1 MYKILLVDDNY
12 DNLIILR
19 AILKAVAP
27 ECTSKFASSGE
38 EAMRAIAA
46 DRPDAVI
53 LDILMPGMDGF
64 QVCRGIKG
72 DPRYLDIPVILLT
85 AMDSSPKNRT
95 EGLKCGADAFL
106 TKPVSE
112 VELEAQL
119 KALLG
124 KKQQTASLKS
134 DLKDLQRQ
142 VDQDRARL
150 RFEGV
155 KHRSIVDN
163 LQDGVLLYD
172 LSSGEPQLVESNS
185 AASRLL
191 CRSKGELCLRSSGH
205 LPLDGDGFFM
215 DIEHDGVDCDG
226 IPVEVRN
233 RSFSVEGR
241 PLILQ
246 VVRDITDLRRLE
258 MTLRE
263 NADHLARALN
273 RTIDVL
279 SLAVEAR
286 DPYTAGHQRRVADL
300 SRAMALKLGLG
311 ESDVEMI
318 YRSAMIHDVGKISV
332 PVELLSKPSALSD
345 LEFALIRQHP
355 VTGYDIVKRIDL
367 SMEMALAVR
376 QHHERLDGSGYP
388 DGLKGDQIIPEARIL
403 SVADVVEAMSSHR
416 PYRPA
421 LGVEAAL
428 SEIERGRG
436 TIYDPDAVD
445 ACVQVIREGL
455 VIL

>member
-38 EAMRAIAA
+38 EAMRSIST

-64 QVCRGIKG
+64 QVCRVIKG
-72 DPRYLDIPVILLT
+72 DSRYSDIPVILLT
-85 AMDSSPKNRT
+85 AMDSSPENRT

-124 KKQQTASLKS
+124 KKQQTASLRS

-142 VDQDRARL
+142 VDHDRARL
-150 RFEGV
+150 QFEGV

-172 LSSGEPQLVESNS
+172 LSSGEPRLVESNS

-191 CRSKGELCLRSSGH
+191 CLSKGDLCLQSSGH

-215 DIEHDGVDCDG
+215 DIEHDGMDCEDT
-226 IPVEVRN
+226 PVEVRN
-233 RSFSVEGR
+233 RSFSVGGR
-241 PLILQ
+241 PLVLQ

-258 MTLRE
+258 ITLRE
-263 NADHLARALN
+263 NADHLAKALN

-286 DPYTAGHQRRVADL
+286 DPYTAGHQRRVADI
-300 SRAMALKLGLG
+300 SKAMARKLGLG

-367 SMEMALAVR
+367 STEMALAVR

-388 DGLKGDQIIPEARIL
+388 DGLEGDQIIPEARIL
-403 SVADVVEAMSSHR
+403 AVADVVEAMSSHR

-428 SEIERGRG
+428 SEIERGKG
-436 TIYDPDAVD
+436 IVYDPDAVD

>member
-38 EAMRAIAA
+38 EAMRAISS

-72 DPRYLDIPVILLT
+72 DLRYSDIPVILLT
-85 AMDSSPKNRT
+85 AMDSSPENRT

-124 KKQQTASLKS
+124 KKQQTATLKS
-134 DLKDLQRQ
+134 DLKDLKRQ

-172 LSSGEPQLVESNS
+172 LSSGEPQLVESNF

-191 CRSKGELCLRSSGH
+191 CLKSSGH

-215 DIEHDGVDCDG
+215 DIEHEGLDCDA

-241 PLILQ
+241 PLVLQ
-246 VVRDITDLRRLE
+246 VVRDITDLRKLE

-300 SRAMALKLGLG
+300 SKAMARKLGLG
-311 ESDVEMI
+311 EPDVEMI

-388 DGLKGDQIIPEARIL
+388 DGLRGDQIIPEARIL

-428 SEIERGRG
+428 SEIEGGRG